1 MAIGF
6 YTRRAARLLPPPPGR
21 APQTQ
26 KQIQF
31 LHPLRTHTLQPRQ
44 GDTMNPSNANAAP
57 FLDSCEEQAYNHPF
71 VTATIG

>member
-31 LHPLRTHTLQPRQ
+31 LHPLRTHTLQPHK
-44 GDTMNPSNANAAP
+44 GDTM
-57 FLDSCEEQAYNHPF
+57 
-71 VTATIG
+71 